1 MTPTCFSCFLRYLY
15 VMWNLVAKFVLPPA
29 WAGSVEC
36 PPVKMHWCRRMCL
49 SRTACWLTMILCFAV
64 CLQCIKMPE
73 LKFSAFCAY
82 EGLGWKELSVFD
94 VGRSKGYLF
103 CSVLL
108 LSQLRKL
115 WLAKCIRVKSV
126 WYLPIVEQLPT
137 GDPQEHRLHVM
148 VDGEI
153 MPSGSVTKCLC
164 FIITITRNY
173 WMPTEGLWPPC
184 NGPQLLLSCIR
195 RVCFGFP
202 SFRTAS
208 YWFSASLH
216 FSSHL
221 LVALFADEH
230 SSKGAHWLLASKDST
245 TLAKPVARSQS
256 PKWWR
261 LRSVH
266 HKYIGW
272 PVGGG
277 KKEGSGWDWKGAPF
291 TTFFFFFNFVQHW
304 EMICSCPGGS
314 PLVAR
319 SSLVGMFST
328 RVRHLP

>member
-108 LSQLRKL
+108 LCQLRKL

-173 WMPTEGLWPPC
+173 WMPTEGLWPLVMAPNC
-184 NGPQLLLSCIR
+184 CCLVSDESVLVS
-195 RVCFGFP
+195 RVFVPHPTG
-202 SFRTAS
+202 
-208 YWFSASLH
+208 SLH
-216 FSSHL
+216 PSISRPISWWLCL
-221 LVALFADEH
+221 LMSIVLVE
-230 SSKGAHWLLASKDST
+230 LT
-245 TLAKPVARSQS
+245 
-256 PKWWR
+256 
-261 LRSVH
+261 
-266 HKYIGW
+266 
-272 PVGGG
+272 
-277 KKEGSGWDWKGAPF
+277 GS
-291 TTFFFFFNFVQHW
+291 
-304 EMICSCPGGS
+304 
-314 PLVAR
+314 
-319 SSLVGMFST
+319 
-328 RVRHLP
+328 